1 MQYRLLQLHIEHPTY
16 AQQHEAG
23 VQLARQMLAEISG
36 MPPHEIRILYTE
48 NGKPYTDSAPL
59 HFSISHTDG
68 VVLCAVHTAP
78 IGADIER
85 IRLPRP
91 NTVKRVCTDAE
102 CAYIGDDPTRF
113 AAVWTRK
120 EAYAKLTGK
129 GVSIGLQTIPT
140 ADEKGLLTT
149 VCSMQVQTVLED
161 IYVYSIVFEA

>member
-1 MQYRLLQLHIEHPTY
+1 MQYRLLQLHIEHPTH

-23 VQLARQMLAEISG
+23 VQLAQQMLSEISR

-48 NGKPYTDSAPL
+48 NGKPYTDSVPL

-78 IGADIER
+78 IGVDIER
-85 IRLPRP
+85 IRLPHP
-91 NTVKRVCTDAE
+91 KTIERVCTSAE

-129 GVSIGLQTIPT
+129 GIGIGLQTIPT
-140 ADEKGLLTT
+140 ADETALLPT
-149 VCSMQVQTVLED
+149 VCGLQTQTVIEKE
-161 IYVYSIVFEA
+161 YVYSIIFKD